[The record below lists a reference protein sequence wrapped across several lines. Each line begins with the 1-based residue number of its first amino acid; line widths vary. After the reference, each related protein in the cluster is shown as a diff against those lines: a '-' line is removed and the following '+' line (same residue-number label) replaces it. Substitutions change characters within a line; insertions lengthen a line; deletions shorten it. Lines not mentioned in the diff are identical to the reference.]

1 MNLSR
6 RSLTP
11 VQVRPVDPAIRVVSP
26 HATMN
31 VQTSS
36 PLSKLSFG
44 ISVEFYQIS
53 WYLSNFKIGKRNTN
67 KSLFFLVPNLNDSDM
82 PQLVNGN
89 GKTSTTT
96 ISTIAV
102 QSGKARIII
111 ALLQAGSKMSFKV
124 IISKHIHI
132 GCKPYF
138 FDFYI

>member
-11 VQVRPVDPAIRVVSP
+11 VQVRPVDPHIRVVSP

-36 PLSKLSFG
+36 PLSKLSFS
-44 ISVEFYQIS
+44 IVVKLYEIRNQI
-53 WYLSNFKIGKRNTN
+53 LIQKSNINKILIFV
-67 KSLFFLVPNLNDSDM
+67 SLVPNLNDSDM
-82 PQLVNGN
+82 PALVNGN
-89 GKTSTTT
+89 GKASTTT

-111 ALLQAGSKMSFKV
+111 ALLHAGSKMSFKV
-124 IISKHIHI
+124 IILKRNS
-132 GCKPYF
+132 
-138 FDFYI
+138 